1 MPEIFRSLMTMKFVS
16 TPDGRFY
23 GPFATY
29 AEAQAY
35 CGPGDEVRLLLAPLS
50 SADRMILQNL
60 RADPAVLD
68 QGESDEYLL
77 EAHREWNHSD
87 KSMSFVE
94 WL

>member
-1 MPEIFRSLMTMKFVS
+1 MTMKFVS

-50 SADRMILQNL
+50 TANRMILQNL
-60 RADPAVLD
+60 RSDPAVLEFGYAD
-68 QGESDEYLL
+68 NQLLYFYETWNQSDS
-77 EAHREWNHSD
+77 NHPVGTACQNSQ
-87 KSMSFVE
+87 
-94 WL
+94 